1 MPNPIITISL
11 ETSLI
16 TGQTTLQIKHI
27 DVEGGWPSVAQLLV
41 QAQGAAIIE
50 AFKQIIQ
57 PQTPILLTHEMPR
70 EKH

>member
-1 MPNPIITISL
+1 MPNPVITISL

-16 TGQTTLQIKHI
+16 TGQTTLQIKHTDI
-27 DVEGGWPSVAQLLV
+27 DGGWPSVAQLLV

-50 AFKQIIQ
+50 AFKQIMQ